1 VPQGPVP
8 QGPVPGKYPMT
19 VRITAN
25 LRVSRRIPLLQ
36 TLKTSVAVVL
46 AWLISQW
53 LLPGELPIFAA
64 MAAIFVVQPSVNQSL
79 GRALERSLGVVGGVL
94 VALAIGILFGQD
106 SWIVLAATV
115 VCILLAWALK
125 LSPGSANQIPIS
137 AMLVLTL
144 GAATPTYAR
153 DRIIETII
161 GAAIA
166 VIINALIVPPVLLTP
181 AHDAVTRLTDEIAA
195 TFERV
200 ANALL
205 LPQKYA
211 DLETLMI
218 QARLLRPMLAKAEK
232 AISQAEESL
241 TLNPRQSRHREVL
254 DADTALYA
262 RLVPLVTRALG
273 MTRALRDHYD
283 ESLHLEPTVQ
293 AFSVELERAAHDLRL
308 LSVVPDAVSAEAA
321 PTVEPPALTAP
332 LMIMTPHP
340 QHWILIGALM
350 EDLRRVREE
359 ITGE

>member
-1 VPQGPVP
+1 
-8 QGPVPGKYPMT
+8 M
-19 VRITAN
+19 RITTS

-46 AWLISQW
+46 AWVISLW

-64 MAAIFVVQPSVNQSL
+64 MAAIFVVQPSINQSL

-94 VALAIGILFGQD
+94 VALGIGLWFGQD
-106 SWIVLAATV
+106 SWIVLAAIV
-115 VCILLAWALK
+115 LCILLAWALK

-137 AMLVLTL
+137 AMLVLVL

-153 DRIIETII
+153 DRIIETIL

-166 VIINALIVPPVLLTP
+166 VIVNALIVPPVLLTP
-181 AHDAVTRLTDEIAA
+181 AHDAVTRLTLEVAA
-195 TFERV
+195 TFDRV
-200 ANALL
+200 ATALL
-205 LPQKYA
+205 SPQKYA
-211 DLETLMI
+211 DLESLMI
-218 QARLLRPMLAKAEK
+218 QARLLRPMLAKAER

-254 DADTALYA
+254 DADTDLYA

-283 ESLHLEPTVQ
+283 DSLHLEPTVQ
-293 AFSVELERAAHDLRL
+293 AFAIELERAAHDLRL
-308 LSVVPDAVSAEAA
+308 LTVPADGTPADSAV
-321 PTVEPPALTAP
+321 PGTEPLALTAP

>member
-1 VPQGPVP
+1 
-8 QGPVPGKYPMT
+8 
-19 VRITAN
+19 
-25 LRVSRRIPLLQ
+25 LQ
-36 TLKTSVAVVL
+36 TLKTSIAVAL
-46 AWLISQW
+46 AWTISLW
-53 LLPGELPIFAA
+53 FLPGELPIFAA

-94 VALAIGILFGQD
+94 VALAIGVWFGQT
-106 SWIVLAATV
+106 SWIVLAAIIL
-115 VCILLAWALK
+115 CIFLAWALK

-144 GAATPTYAR
+144 SVATPTYAR
-153 DRIIETII
+153 DRIIETVL

-166 VIINALIVPPVLLTP
+166 VIVNALVVPPVLLSP
-181 AHDAVTRLTDEIAA
+181 AHDAVTRLTLEIAA
-195 TFERV
+195 TFDRV

-205 LPQKYA
+205 SPQKSS
-211 DLETLMI
+211 DLESLMV
-218 QARLLRPMLAKAEK
+218 QARLLRPMLAKAER

-241 TLNPRQSRHREVL
+241 TLNPRQGRHREILEEDSELFV
-254 DADTALYA
+254 

-283 ESLHLEPTVQ
+283 DSLHLEPTVQ
-293 AFSVELERAAHDLRL
+293 AFSIELERAAHDLRL
-308 LSVVPDAVSAEAA
+308 LTTPGSVPGRRRPLGESSDT
-321 PTVEPPALTAP
+321 PEPPALTEP
-332 LMIMTPHP
+332 LTIMTPHP

>member
-1 VPQGPVP
+1 
-8 QGPVPGKYPMT
+8 MT
-19 VRITAN
+19 VRITTS

-46 AWLISQW
+46 AWVISLW

-64 MAAIFVVQPSVNQSL
+64 MAAIFVVQPSINQSL

-94 VALAIGILFGQD
+94 VALGIGLWFGQD
-106 SWIVLAATV
+106 SWIVLAAIV
-115 VCILLAWALK
+115 LCILLAWALK

-137 AMLVLTL
+137 AMLVLVL

-153 DRIIETII
+153 DRIIETIL

-166 VIINALIVPPVLLTP
+166 VIVNALIVPPVLLTP
-181 AHDAVTRLTDEIAA
+181 AHDAVTRLTLEVAA
-195 TFERV
+195 TFDRV
-200 ANALL
+200 ATALL
-205 LPQKYA
+205 SPQKYA
-211 DLETLMI
+211 DLESLMI
-218 QARLLRPMLAKAEK
+218 QARLLRPMLAKAER

-254 DADTALYA
+254 DADTDLYA

-283 ESLHLEPTVQ
+283 DSLHLEPTVQ
-293 AFSVELERAAHDLRL
+293 AFAIELERAAHDLRL
-308 LSVVPDAVSAEAA
+308 LTVPADGTPADSAV
-321 PTVEPPALTAP
+321 PGTQPLALTAP